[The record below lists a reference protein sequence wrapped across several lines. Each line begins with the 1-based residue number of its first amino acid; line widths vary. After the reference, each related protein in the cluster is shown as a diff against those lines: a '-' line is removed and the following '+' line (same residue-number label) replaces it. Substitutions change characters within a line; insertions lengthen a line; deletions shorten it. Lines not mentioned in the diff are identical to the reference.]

1 MILQQCA
8 SWNALNKLQAPYRHL
23 YRLLWL
29 PELITNT
36 IKITISLAD
45 ILADPII
52 GTSLVKSQKLLCKLL
67 RMLLCYV
74 EYT

>member
-8 SWNALNKLQAPYRHL
+8 SWNALNKLQVPYRHL

-29 PELITNT
+29 PELITDT

-52 GTSLVKSQKLLCKLL
+52 GTSLVKKSKVFMQ
-67 RMLLCYV
+67 V
-74 EYT
+74 A